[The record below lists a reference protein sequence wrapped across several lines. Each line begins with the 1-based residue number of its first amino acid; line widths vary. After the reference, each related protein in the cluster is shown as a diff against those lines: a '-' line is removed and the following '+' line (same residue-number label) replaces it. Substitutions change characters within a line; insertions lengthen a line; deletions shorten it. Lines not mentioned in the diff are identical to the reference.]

1 MCLFQQNVR
10 MSDSSVGRACNDNNI
25 CIYAH
30 GFEPSLCLF
39 YVCFFTK
46 FWIIL
51 SYSIKFK
58 AWISMKS
65 VEFDTVSYE
74 ILIVGFQKGKTQSC
88 TSRGTKVT
96 GCQIFKFLLQ
106 TLTSCNF
113 DAAWGTRLCF
123 TLLETSN

>member
-1 MCLFQQNVR
+1 MSLFQLYVR
-10 MSDSSVGRACNDNNI
+10 MSDSSVGRACNNSFK

-39 YVCFFTK
+39 YICFFTK

-65 VEFDTVSYE
+65 VEFDTVHCGYGVFFRPSGTPKE
-74 ILIVGFQKGKTQSC
+74 DNIVGREKSQQ
-88 TSRGTKVT
+88 
-96 GCQIFKFLLQ
+96 
-106 TLTSCNF
+106 NF
-113 DAAWGTRLCF
+113 
-123 TLLETSN
+123 SN